1 METCVLYYKLQLTLF
16 WMEEGIPAPHGHTF
30 RRKISIFPKLP
41 ISLRIMNS
49 SILPLNR
56 LLNMTETMTIC
67 QNIQ

>member
-1 METCVLYYKLQLTLF
+1 MEG
-16 WMEEGIPAPHGHTF
+16 GIPTPHGHTF